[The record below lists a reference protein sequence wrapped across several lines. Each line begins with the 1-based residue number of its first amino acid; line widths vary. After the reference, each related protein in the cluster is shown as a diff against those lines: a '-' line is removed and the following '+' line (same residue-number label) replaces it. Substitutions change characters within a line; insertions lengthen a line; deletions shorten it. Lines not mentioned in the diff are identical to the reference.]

1 MGFEIL
7 GYNRNYRVGGLVC
20 GGDSGGGVAVC
31 VEFDNNLTLCRC
43 LRLSAAL
50 GGALRGSAARG
61 NLSSQGRRGTKATPA
76 AAATPAAEAAA
87 AVERMAVNGQA
98 RKHQRS
104 Q

>member
-1 MGFEIL
+1 MG
-7 GYNRNYRVGGLVC
+7 VGGRDGSLVNF
-20 GGDSGGGVAVC
+20 C
-31 VEFDNNLTLCRC
+31 VELDNNPTLCRC
-43 LRLSAAL
+43 LSAAL

>member
-1 MGFEIL
+1 MG
-7 GYNRNYRVGGLVC
+7 VGGRDGSLVNF
-20 GGDSGGGVAVC
+20 C
-31 VEFDNNLTLCRC
+31 VELDNNPTLCRC

-61 NLSSQGRRGTKATPA
+61 NLSSRGRRGTKATPA
-76 AAATPAAEAAA
+76 AATPAEAAA

>member
-1 MGFEIL
+1 MG
-7 GYNRNYRVGGLVC
+7 GTR
-20 GGDSGGGVAVC
+20 DGGVAVC

-61 NLSSQGRRGTKATPA
+61 NLSSRGKRGTKATRPA
-76 AAATPAAEAAA
+76 AA
-87 AVERMAVNGQA
+87 ERMAESGQTC
-98 RKHQRS
+98 KHQRS